1 MVINSIIRKT
11 MRDRNL
17 VIRDISEATN
27 IPVQRVNQIVLND
40 AGLTPREAEIILDT
54 LGIKLVDVIGY

>member
-27 IPVQRVNQIVLND
+27 IPVQRVNQIVLDD

>member
-1 MVINSIIRKT
+1 